1 MLIYVLVFIPIIFGW
16 KPLVV
21 ISGSMEPTLKVG
33 GLLYYKK
40 CDLNDFKKDDIL
52 VFRSSKHI
60 VSHRIVEKKE
70 FGFITKGDANK
81 KIDNNVVNNS
91 VVMGIGTNW
100 CIPYL
105 GYYVSFLYNNKII
118 MFLVISLMVYLSY
131 KEKKRFKNN
140 IVMVF
145 ALFLTCQFC
154 FSFFNTST
162 SVTNNFKTSDY
173 NVKLYTDGG
182 TLINDLRIN
191 KDVILPDAMKKGS
204 TFDGWIKD
212 EDGYRAEWIDTLYSF
227 KVEPI
232 IQGVTYPLGKSGFT
246 FTIWKDDKIIASNV
260 KYFNT
265 LCVYDDV
272 FKVVVNERDGYTIN
286 SFKTKTFVIQKNT
299 SVNPSWIDNIPPV
312 ITNFK
317 VENLGYYNS
326 SLGARA
332 GWNIRIYI
340 EGYDTGSG
348 INKYQTWLVPYQNG
362 SGAEREDG
370 NNRVLTNVLYLN
382 KPEGRTFCAYVIDNA
397 GNESE
402 KCETIKI

>member
-1 MLIYVLVFIPIIFGW
+1 MTILLAGCNQEFAFIFNILHFLYKAIVLIIPIVLIVLVII
-16 KPLVV
+16 
-21 ISGSMEPTLKVG
+21 
-33 GLLYYKK
+33 
-40 CDLNDFKKDDIL
+40 
-52 VFRSSKHI
+52 
-60 VSHRIVEKKE
+60 
-70 FGFITKGDANK
+70 
-81 KIDNNVVNNS
+81 
-91 VVMGIGTNW
+91 
-100 CIPYL
+100 
-105 GYYVSFLYNNKII
+105 
-118 MFLVISLMVYLSY
+118 
-131 KEKKRFKNN
+131 
-140 IVMVF
+140 
-145 ALFLTCQFC
+145 
-154 FSFFNTST
+154 
-162 SVTNNFKTSDY
+162 
-173 NVKLYTDGG
+173 
-182 TLINDLRIN
+182 
-191 KDVILPDAMKKGS
+191 
-204 TFDGWIKD
+204 
-212 EDGYRAEWIDTLYSF
+212 
-227 KVEPI
+227 
-232 IQGVTYPLGKSGFT
+232 
-246 FTIWKDDKIIASNV
+246 
-260 KYFNT
+260 
-265 LCVYDDV
+265 DV